1 MKKAL
6 LVGLLALGL
15 MFVLTGCGVT
25 EFYIVLNDDLSGTIE
40 VVDLI
45 DSQYAEEGVES
56 REASDYSQLKLISEE
71 NIQREENGVTM
82 VGTKKVYEFESFPQ
96 IQNIEFTVKEENG
109 IVELTGIDASDP
121 EKAQQEK
128 QMSAMLRG
136 SGYKASLSMKVPGK
150 ILETN
155 AKEHK
160 DGELYWDL
168 LDESFLADGRL
179 WVKYEKG
186 ASAVVKEEP
195 IPSDQVK
202 EYDIEKLALEL
213 HAAGI
218 LKGSDKGFE
227 LEKELT
233 RVEGTLVYARLLGLE
248 EEIAVFVNDTTIG
261 YAMPFKDVPNWAKNE
276 ISYLNYKGLVK
287 GVAPDMFGSEDKM
300 SDQQFATL
308 LLRASGYS
316 DTKGDFVWNQAMDK
330 AVEIGMIDEADKIFI
345 QKEPSFTRGEMA
357 ILVYKFRFYN
367 KCLDE
372 KL

>member
-1 MKKAL
+1 VKKAVLVVL
-6 LVGLLALGL
+6 LVLGM
-15 MFVLTGCGVT
+15 MFVLAGCGVT
-25 EFYIVLNDDLSGTIE
+25 EFYIVLNDDLSGRFE

-45 DSQYAEEGVES
+45 DSEVAEEGVES

-96 IQNIEFTVKEENG
+96 IQNIQFTVKEENG

-121 EKAQQEK
+121 EKAQQK
-128 QMSAMLRG
+128 KSMSDMLRE
-136 SGYKASLSMKVPGK
+136 SGYKASLRMKVPGK

-179 WVKYEKG
+179 WIKYEKG

-195 IPSDQVK
+195 TPSDQVE
-202 EYDIEKLALEL
+202 EYDLEKLALEL
-213 HAAGI
+213 NAAGI

-233 RVEGTLVYARLLGLE
+233 RVEGTLIYARLLGLD
-248 EEIAVFVNDTTIG
+248 EEIAAFVNDTTIG
-261 YAMPFKDVPNWAKNE
+261 YVMPFKDVPDWAKNE
-276 ISYLNYKGLVK
+276 IGYLNYKELAK
-287 GVAPDMFGSEDKM
+287 GVASDMFGSTDKM

-308 LLRASGYS
+308 LLRGAGYS
-316 DTKGDFVWNQAMDK
+316 DAKGDFVWNQAMDK
-330 AVEIGMIDEADKIFI
+330 AVEVGMITEDDKSFI
-345 QKEPSFTRGEMA
+345 QKESSFTRGEMA
-357 ILVYKFRFYN
+357 LLAYKFLQF
-367 KCLDE
+367 K
-372 KL
+372 